1 MTILV
6 TGMAIAD
13 RVPFDPARGLVEV
26 PVIIDGR
33 VKGSFGIDTG
43 ADLLYIDSTFA
54 HRNGL
59 SFVRSTPQRPVTGIE
74 GTSQAGVVEI
84 RSLRVGGDALYNLQA
99 TAIDLHKLIRD
110 DRHGFP
116 DGLIGYDILRRFY
129 VTVDYPGRTL
139 KLEMGQPDFMKKGGA
154 DLIGSINFSTHRHLI
169 VVEVTF
175 DSGVTAPMILD
186 YCASYSAVS
195 RSLANRLG
203 LNAEHNRRQIVP
215 FMSIGSILNAAEV
228 PVVVTDLSHF
238 KKSLRWTRFEG
249 IVGASFLHKYKL
261 TIDYKADRIY
271 VHRR

>member
-6 TGMAIAD
+6 TGMAVAD
-13 RVPFDPARGLVEV
+13 SVPFDPTRGLVEV

-33 VKGSFGIDTG
+33 VNGSLGIDTG
-43 ADLLYIDSTFA
+43 ADRLYIDSTFA

-59 SFVRSTPQRPVTGIE
+59 SFVRSIPQRPVTGIE
-74 GTSQAGVVEI
+74 GTSPAGVVEI
-84 RSLRVGGDALYNLQA
+84 RSLRVGGDALFNLQA

-110 DRHGFP
+110 QSHGFP
-116 DGLIGYDILRRFY
+116 DGLIGHEFLRRFY
-129 VTVDYPGRTL
+129 VTVDYPGRSL
-139 KLEMGQPDFMKKGGA
+139 KLEMGLPDFKKSGGA
-154 DLIGSINFSTHRHLI
+154 DLIGSIDFSTHRHLI

-186 YCASYSAVS
+186 YCASYTAVS

-203 LNAEHNRRQIVP
+203 LNAEHNKRQIVP
-215 FMSIGSILNAAEV
+215 FMSIGSILNASQV